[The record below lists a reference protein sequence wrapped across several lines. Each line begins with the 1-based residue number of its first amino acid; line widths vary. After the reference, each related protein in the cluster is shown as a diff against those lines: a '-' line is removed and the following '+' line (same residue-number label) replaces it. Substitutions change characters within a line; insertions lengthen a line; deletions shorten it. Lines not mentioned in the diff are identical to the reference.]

1 MKMYSLLFLFHTTND
16 FILNRHGLGNSIL
29 ESLIYTVNLFLIL
42 PYQGTYFLSIS
53 LNICSY

>member
-1 MKMYSLLFLFHTTND
+1 MYSLLFLFHTTND